1 MTRTPAGVSTTDK
14 PIRIP
19 AIKSCISAP
28 PTVPDRALPAM
39 PRVISATP

>member
-1 MTRTPAGVSTTDK
+1 MTRTPAGVSATDK

-19 AIKSCISAP
+19 VIKTCISALQ
-28 PTVPDRALPAM
+28 TVPDRALPAI